1 MRLVAASGD
10 PAIAR
15 LLRAHPFVELAPGGP
30 PSGLAFVQG
39 DWSRRVLV
47 GRMDEEQRGILE
59 IMDNNP
65 LVCADS
71 MSVPSAG
78 ATLAMIA
85 LGPLA
90 AGGLI
95 ADSPTIVTTE
105 PLDESEVA
113 ALMEPLGWLGGSYVH
128 VEPQPGLVVAAVTV
142 MVAIQTLP
150 DLEDIDAL
158 YEERYDRTFYVR
170 RDEAS
175 EWDAALVAGWPHALY
190 RLRIAPDEGTSLLT
204 IRVIA
209 DREGKAG
216 AAQAVHAMNVMA
228 GFEESLGIPV
238 VESSRD

>member
-1 MRLVAASGD
+1 MRLLAASGD
-10 PAIAR
+10 PAVAR
-15 LLRAHPFVELAPGGP
+15 LLAGHPFVDLVPGGP
-30 PSGLAFVQG
+30 ASGLAFDQG
-39 DWSRRVLV
+39 TWSRRVYV
-47 GRMDEEQRGILE
+47 GRMDEDQRGILE

-105 PLDESEVA
+105 PLDEAEVA
-113 ALMEPLGWLGGSYVH
+113 ALMEPLGWMGGSYAH
-128 VEPQPGLVVAAVTV
+128 FEPQTGLPVAAATV
-142 MVAIQTLP
+142 MVAIHTPP
-150 DLEDIDAL
+150 DLDDIDAL

-170 RDEAS
+170 RDETS
-175 EWDAALVAGWPHALY
+175 EWDAALVAGRSYALY

-204 IRVIA
+204 VRVIA

-216 AAQAVHAMNVMA
+216 AAQVVHAMNVMA
-228 GFEESLGIPV
+228 GFEESLGI
-238 VESSRD
+238 